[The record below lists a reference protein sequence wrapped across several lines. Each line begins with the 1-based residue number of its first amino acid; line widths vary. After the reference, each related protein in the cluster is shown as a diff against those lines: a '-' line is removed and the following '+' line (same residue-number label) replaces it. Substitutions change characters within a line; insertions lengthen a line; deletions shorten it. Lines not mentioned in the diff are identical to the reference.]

1 MLHAEPYLR
10 SWDKIDE
17 GALPSKE
24 ALEKLWEKCEPD
36 TNEIVKWGI
45 NGCATEMIAH
55 LLGKIR
61 EVEMDN
67 PKLMKE
73 FADLKK
79 NLEAQKLFFEEY
91 VREI

>member
-1 MLHAEPYLR
+1 MLHAQPYLR

-45 NGCATEMIAH
+45 NGCATEMITH

-61 EVEMDN
+61 EVETDD
-67 PKLMKE
+67 PKLIKE
-73 FADLKK
+73 LAALST
-79 NLEAQKLFFEEY
+79 NLETQKLFF
-91 VREI
+91 